1 MPNNTNLDGLINAV
15 SSLAP
20 SVARMLGG
28 PLAGA
33 VVDILAQGLGTNSDP
48 AAITNAIAADPELA
62 KSQLAYLEKWAE
74 SETAR
79 FTGQA
84 ANVDATK
91 EIYLAELNRGG
102 FYSWLRPLA
111 GWVTL
116 MQSVVF
122 TVIMTKQLWE
132 ANYQLLAQSPM
143 LLVFMAPP
151 AALAG
156 VYFWNKSQERQ
167 ALATGG
173 STNVIEAAKS
183 IFTQISGNRA
193 KQS

>member
-1 MPNNTNLDGLINAV
+1 MSDLDGLINTV
-15 SSLAP
+15 TTLAP
-20 SVARMLGG
+20 TLGRLLGG
-28 PLAGA
+28 PLVGS
-33 VVDILAQGLGTNSDP
+33 VLDVLAQSFKTSSDPTAITTAINSDP
-48 AAITNAIAADPELA
+48 EVA
-62 KSQLAYLEKWAE
+62 KQQLLYLEKWAE

-84 ANVDATK
+84 SNVEATK
-91 EIYLAELNRGG
+91 EIYLAELSRGG
-102 FYSWLRPLA
+102 FYSWLRPCA

-116 MQSVVF
+116 IQSAVF
-122 TVIMTKQLWE
+122 TVIMSKQLWE
-132 ANYQLLAQSPM
+132 MNYQLLAQSPM

-173 STNVIEAAKS
+173 SANVVDAVKEAFKQITNKS
-183 IFTQISGNRA
+183 SGSKN
-193 KQS
+193 

>member
-1 MPNNTNLDGLINAV
+1 MSNLDGLINAV
-15 SSLAP
+15 STLAP

-33 VVDILAQGLGTNSDP
+33 VVDILAQGFGTSSDP
-48 AAITNAIAADPELA
+48 TAISQAIAADPELA
-62 KSQLAYLEKWAE
+62 KQQLAYLEKWAE

-102 FYSWLRPLA
+102 FYSWLRPCA

-116 MQSVVF
+116 IQSAIF
-122 TVIMTKQLWE
+122 TVIMAKQLWE

-173 STNVIEAAKS
+173 SANVVESFTNIIKQITGKEKS
-183 IFTQISGNRA
+183 RA
-193 KQS
+193 